1 MAELLLLSLQTFVE
15 VQQWAINH
23 SETYWKDPWAFR
35 PERFLAASSD
45 EAHEA
50 GNTLDALQPFSLG
63 PRNCIGRKYVM
74 LSLPPFLP
82 SPERNAYEVNQIKV
96 DGQLTDQTNL
106 VSPTPRCVS
115 F

>member
-1 MAELLLLSLQTFVE
+1 MAELLLLSPQTFVE

-63 PRNCIGRKYVM
+63 PRNCIGRKYVNAFSP
-74 LSLPPFLP
+74 SLPAFPRKKRVRG
-82 SPERNAYEVNQIKV
+82 EA
-96 DGQLTDQTNL
+96 DQSGWT
-106 VSPTPRCVS
+106 TY
-115 F
+115 